1 MAAALHAVCEYEKVN
16 NRCRLEKRRRI
27 GAVVRVTAAFVILCQ
42 PVSLAK
48 SGLSCYHG
56 NDRRGGMEDRYTVH
70 QASEMTGT
78 KSYVLRYW
86 EEELELNIHRN
97 ELGHR
102 YYTGYDIQLFL
113 NIKELKNRGLQLR
126 AIKELIPKLAKTPPG
141 FTKSKTKLLEGETV
155 GDDPGTLEM
164 EKTKKEPE
172 KVREAAEKTVSF
184 PGCEK
189 QDTKILEFQQILERL
204 IDQEM
209 HLKKDGESRCR
220 SLDEAI
226 RRQQLARKEAAVSAE
241 KKGKKRQKIHNPR

>member
-1 MAAALHAVCEYEKVN
+1 MAAALYAVCQYEKIAEQDGKLWPF
-16 NRCRLEKRRRI
+16 R
-27 GAVVRVTAAFVILCQ
+27 AAAFVILCQ
-42 PVSLAK
+42 PIFLAK
-48 SGLSCYHG
+48 RYLSCYHG
-56 NDRRGGMEDRYTVH
+56 SDRRGGMEDRYTVH

-126 AIKELIPKLAKTPPG
+126 AIKELIPQISKTAPG
-141 FTKSKTKLLEGETV
+141 SSKSKTKLLEDERTMDSTKVVEGEKRKQEPQNDQEV
-155 GDDPGTLEM
+155 M
-164 EKTKKEPE
+164 EKPARFRNSE
-172 KVREAAEKTVSF
+172 KPNE
-184 PGCEK
+184 
-189 QDTKILEFQQILERL
+189 KILEFQQILERL

-220 SLDEAI
+220 SLDATI
-226 RRQQLARKEAAVSAE
+226 RRQQLARKEAAVSTE
-241 KKGKKRQKIHNPR
+241 KKEKRRQKIHKPY